1 MSPPDAAL
9 SSLRAVA
16 EALDGLGLAVYVL
29 DEDDRSVLWNRT
41 FLHFF
46 PEHADRIHAGEPYR
60 ENLRR
65 FYDVRLRGA
74 ERASLERF
82 VEEGIA
88 RNRAQTRPFS
98 FEHHGRRL
106 HAASLPMPGIGRLR
120 TWRAEEPGAQ
130 FAAPPVVA
138 GVADGLDEHHGTLLD
153 HLPVGLMVTDADL
166 RIQWVNE
173 PFVELYRLPSR
184 TVALGSTLAG
194 VYGTAWEGEAP
205 AERAAFESGLGVLQG
220 PTRYTG
226 APFELALPRRRW
238 VRVTEQRSPDGRRVF
253 VHVDI
258 SALKAQH
265 ERLADA
271 ERRARDSEAQL
282 RHKSALLEA
291 TLQRMEQGIM
301 MVNAERVVEVCNRRA
316 MELLELPE
324 SLMAGQPRFEDVLAF
339 QRSRGDFANASPEV
353 QAFIRAGGIDE
364 RPHVYDRRRADGR
377 VIEVH
382 SVPVEGGGVL
392 RTYTDITE
400 RRRQE
405 ERIRHLAHHDGL
417 TALATRDVFRERLAE
432 ALRDPQR
439 VREGFA
445 VHFLDLNRFKPIN
458 DRHGHAVGDQVL
470 ATVAR
475 RLRAAA
481 RDADVVARMG
491 GDEFAILQ
499 FRAAH
504 ADAALGL
511 ARRVLDALAQ
521 PMTIESLTLQVG
533 ASIGF
538 ALSSASGGDAERL
551 LRSADLAMYTAK
563 ASGRDTVFAFEG

>member
-153 HLPVGLMVTDADL
+153 HLPVGLMVTNADL

-205 AERAAFESGLGVLQG
+205 AERAAFESGLG
-220 PTRYTG
+220 R
-226 APFELALPRRRW
+226 
-238 VRVTEQRSPDGRRVF
+238 
-253 VHVDI
+253 
-258 SALKAQH
+258 
-265 ERLADA
+265 
-271 ERRARDSEAQL
+271 
-282 RHKSALLEA
+282 
-291 TLQRMEQGIM
+291 
-301 MVNAERVVEVCNRRA
+301 
-316 MELLELPE
+316 
-324 SLMAGQPRFEDVLAF
+324 QPA
-339 QRSRGDFANASPEV
+339 
-353 QAFIRAGGIDE
+353 
-364 RPHVYDRRRADGR
+364 
-377 VIEVH
+377 
-382 SVPVEGGGVL
+382 
-392 RTYTDITE
+392 
-400 RRRQE
+400 
-405 ERIRHLAHHDGL
+405 L
-417 TALATRDVFRERLAE
+417 TAYVFRHALVTDMRSNGWPPEEIALVLGETDAATVNQWYGLKVRGSLA
-432 ALRDPQR
+432 P
-439 VREGFA
+439 
-445 VHFLDLNRFKPIN
+445 K
-458 DRHGHAVGDQVL
+458 
-470 ATVAR
+470 ATVAIEPGTVK
-475 RLRAAA
+475 AA
-481 RDADVVARMG
+481 RDVRPID
-491 GDEFAILQ
+491 
-499 FRAAH
+499 
-504 ADAALGL
+504 
-511 ARRVLDALAQ
+511 RRHLEV
-521 PMTIESLTLQVG
+521 
-533 ASIGF
+533 
-538 ALSSASGGDAERL
+538 L
-551 LRSADLAMYTAK
+551 LRAK
-563 ASGRDTVFAFEG
+563 VHRAGPRP